1 MYNDSELEH
10 EIITRLRQAVAEAEQ
25 RGYERG
31 VRETMDKIQNLVMS
45 GARIATSGVD
55 SGTTTRDAD
64 IDDNDTEGKDSTV
77 HERKR
82 APKGLVRKVVK
93 RALTARP
100 GLTPAEI
107 EATAQD
113 DLEKMIR
120 ASSYRSELRKG
131 RESGLYREYD
141 GKWFQVEEEKAED
154 SRSSMPSAF
163 GIATERG

>member
-1 MYNDSELEH
+1 MNHNSEH
-10 EIITRLRQAVAEAEQ
+10 EEKIIAQLRRAIAEAEK

-31 VRETMDKIQNLVMS
+31 VRDTMDKIQSLVMS
-45 GARIATSGVD
+45 DTRAATSGGDASATIV
-55 SGTTTRDAD
+55 GAAVDAD
-64 IDDNDTEGKDSTV
+64 EPEDSDDTIRD
-77 HERKR
+77 RKR

-93 RALTARP
+93 RALAGRP
-100 GLTPAEI
+100 GRTPAEI
-107 EATAQD
+107 EMTAQG

-131 RESGLYREYD
+131 REAGLYRED
-141 GKWFQVEEEKAED
+141 NGKWFLVEQGKAED

>member
-1 MYNDSELEH
+1 MNHDSELE
-10 EIITRLRQAVAEAEQ
+10 EKIISQLRRAVAEAEQ

-31 VRETMDKIQNLVMS
+31 VRDTMDKIQSLVMS
-45 GARIATSGVD
+45 GTAAATSGGGASATV
-55 SGTTTRDAD
+55 SETAVDAD
-64 IDDNDTEGKDSTV
+64 EPQDSDDTIHD
-77 HERKR
+77 RKR

-93 RALTARP
+93 RALAGRP
-100 GLTPAEI
+100 GLTAAEI
-107 EATAQD
+107 EATAQG

-131 RESGLYREYD
+131 REAGLYREDD
-141 GKWFQVEEEKAED
+141 GKWFLVEEGKAED

>member
-1 MYNDSELEH
+1 MQQDSELEND
-10 EIITRLRQAVAEAEQ
+10 IISRLRRAVAEAER

-45 GARIATSGVD
+45 DTTVTTSGGHASATELEADVEVD
-55 SGTTTRDAD
+55 EAETS
-64 IDDNDTEGKDSTV
+64 DNVVTD
-77 HERKR
+77 RKR

-93 RALTARP
+93 RALAARP
-100 GLTPAEI
+100 GLTPAQI

-131 RESGLYREYD
+131 RDAGLYREGD
-141 GKWFQVEEEKAED
+141 GKWFLVEEEKAED
-154 SRSSMPSAF
+154 SLSSMPSAF
-163 GIATERG
+163 GVATERG